1 VHNSTFAAA
10 PKKSNLSKPILKSA
24 VLYLQIYTAMRITIT
39 EPLTDTAIDLDAEPE
54 DYNGEQGWRIIY
66 PSKDSFVIVH
76 KDGEWNVMDD
86 EDINPEIIEKIGQ
99 ALYSQV
105 R

>member
-1 VHNSTFAAA
+1 
-10 PKKSNLSKPILKSA
+10 
-24 VLYLQIYTAMRITIT
+24 MRIRIT
-39 EPLTDTAIDLDAEPE
+39 EPVTDTEIDLDAEPE

-66 PSKDSFVIVH
+66 PSKDSFVIIY

-86 EDINPEIIEKIGQ
+86 ENLNPEIIETIGK
-99 ALYSQV
+99 ALNSQV